1 MKKKQKSNTFL
12 ENLYKEYKVVISNDK
27 TFEERLSF
35 KATKAG
41 VFLVGVI
48 FTTALIALTV
58 VLIFFTQ
65 LKEYVPGYSSLELL
79 KSSKELSFK
88 TDSIEKIIALNNQ
101 YYNSIK
107 KVLIGELDTIAF
119 NKDSILSEIN
129 SDLFSSELNPSSED
143 SLLREYIE
151 EEDMF
156 NLTKNQ
162 LLIQNKILFQPVL
175 GEVTQKFNYKENHFA
190 IDIAVDTGTP
200 IKAIS
205 DGRVVLSEWTMETGH
220 VIIIDHGDMLL
231 SVYKHNS
238 SLVKKQNELVAA
250 GEVIA
255 LSGNQGTLTTGPHLH
270 YEVLK
275 NGKKVN
281 PAPYCYNNDLSI
293 EEYDKM
299 IKLSSKE
306 NQSFD

>member
-88 TDSIEKIIALNNQ
+88 TDSIEKMIALNNQ

-119 NKDSILSEIN
+119 NKDSILSELN
-129 SDLFSSELNPSSED
+129 SDLFSSELSPSSED

-270 YEVLK
+270 FELWK
-275 NGKKVN
+275 NGAPIN
-281 PAPYCYNNDLSI
+281 PEQFFNF
-293 EEYDKM
+293 K
-299 IKLSSKE
+299 
-306 NQSFD
+306 

>member
-1 MKKKQKSNTFL
+1 MRKKQKNDAFL
-12 ENLYKEYKVVISNDK
+12 ENLYREYKVVISNDK

-35 KATKAG
+35 KTTKAG
-41 VFLVGVI
+41 VFLIGTI
-48 FTTALIALTV
+48 FTAALIVLTV

-88 TDSIEKIIALNNQ
+88 TDSIEKMIALNSQ

-119 NKDSILSEIN
+119 NRDSILSEIN
-129 SDLFSSELNPSSED
+129 LDLFSSELSPSSED
-143 SLLREYIE
+143 SLLRKYIE

-175 GEVTQKFNYKENHFA
+175 GEITQKFNYKENHFA

-200 IKAIS
+200 IKAVS
-205 DGRVVLSEWTMETGH
+205 DGRVVLSEWTMQTGH

-270 YEVLK
+270 FELWK
-275 NGKKVN
+275 NG
-281 PAPYCYNNDLSI
+281 APIDPEQFFNF
-293 EEYDKM
+293 K
-299 IKLSSKE
+299 
-306 NQSFD
+306 

>member
-1 MKKKQKSNTFL
+1 MKKKQKNNTFL

-41 VFLVGVI
+41 VFLIGAI
-48 FTTALIALTV
+48 FTTALIVLTI

-88 TDSIEKIIALNNQ
+88 TDSIEKMIALNNQ

-107 KVLIGELDTIAF
+107 KVLIGELDTISF
-119 NKDSILSEIN
+119 NKDSILNEIN
-129 SDLFSSELNPSSED
+129 SDLFSSELSPSSED

-270 YEVLK
+270 FELWK
-275 NGKKVN
+275 NG
-281 PAPYCYNNDLSI
+281 APIDPEQFFNF
-293 EEYDKM
+293 K
-299 IKLSSKE
+299 
-306 NQSFD
+306 

>member
-1 MKKKQKSNTFL
+1 MRKKQKNGTFL

-41 VFLVGVI
+41 VFLIGTI
-48 FTTALIALTV
+48 FTAALIVLTV
-58 VLIFFTQ
+58 ILIFFTQ

-88 TDSIEKIIALNNQ
+88 TDSIEKMIALNSQ

-119 NKDSILSEIN
+119 NRDSILSEIN
-129 SDLFSSELNPSSED
+129 LDLFSSELSPSSED
-143 SLLREYIE
+143 SLLRKYIE

-200 IKAIS
+200 VKAIS

-220 VIIIDHGDMLL
+220 VIIVDHGDMLL

-270 YEVLK
+270 FELWK
-275 NGKKVN
+275 NG
-281 PAPYCYNNDLSI
+281 APIDPEQFFNF
-293 EEYDKM
+293 K
-299 IKLSSKE
+299 
-306 NQSFD
+306 

>member
-1 MKKKQKSNTFL
+1 MRKKQKNGTFL

-35 KATKAG
+35 KATKVG
-41 VFLVGVI
+41 VFLVGAI
-48 FTTALIALTV
+48 FTTALIVLTV

-88 TDSIEKIIALNNQ
+88 TDSIEKVIALNNQ

-119 NKDSILSEIN
+119 NRDSILSEIN
-129 SDLFSSELNPSSED
+129 SDLFSSELSPSSED
-143 SLLREYIE
+143 SLLRKYIE

-156 NLTKNQ
+156 NLTRNQ

-175 GEVTQKFNYKENHFA
+175 GEITQKFNYKENHFA

-220 VIIIDHGDMLL
+220 VIIVDHGDMLL

-238 SLVKKQNELVAA
+238 SLIKKQNELVTA

-270 YEVLK
+270 FELWK
-275 NGKKVN
+275 NG
-281 PAPYCYNNDLSI
+281 APIDPEQFFNF
-293 EEYDKM
+293 K
-299 IKLSSKE
+299 
-306 NQSFD
+306 

>member
-1 MKKKQKSNTFL
+1 MKKKQKNNTFL

-41 VFLVGVI
+41 FFLVGVI
-48 FTTALIALTV
+48 FTTALIVLTV

-88 TDSIEKIIALNNQ
+88 TDSIEKMIALNNQ

-119 NKDSILSEIN
+119 NRDSILSEIN
-129 SDLFSSELNPSSED
+129 SDLFSSELSPSSED
-143 SLLREYIE
+143 SLLRKYIE

-175 GEVTQKFNYKENHFA
+175 GEITQKFNYKENHFA
-190 IDIAVDTGTP
+190 IDVAVDTGTP

-220 VIIIDHGDMLL
+220 VIIVDHGDMLL

-238 SLVKKQNELVAA
+238 SLIKKQNELVTA

-270 YEVLK
+270 FELWK
-275 NGKKVN
+275 NGTPIDPEQFFNFK
-281 PAPYCYNNDLSI
+281 
-293 EEYDKM
+293 
-299 IKLSSKE
+299 
-306 NQSFD
+306 

>member
-88 TDSIEKIIALNNQ
+88 TDSIEKMIALNNQ

-129 SDLFSSELNPSSED
+129 SDLFSSELSPSSED

-200 IKAIS
+200 IKAVS

-270 YEVLK
+270 FELWK
-275 NGKKVN
+275 NGAPIN
-281 PAPYCYNNDLSI
+281 PEQFFNF
-293 EEYDKM
+293 K
-299 IKLSSKE
+299 
-306 NQSFD
+306 

>member
-1 MKKKQKSNTFL
+1 MRKKQKNDAFL

-35 KATKAG
+35 KTTKAG
-41 VFLVGVI
+41 VFLIGTI
-48 FTTALIALTV
+48 FTAALIVLTV

-88 TDSIEKIIALNNQ
+88 TDSIEKMIALNSQ

-119 NKDSILSEIN
+119 NRDSILSEIN
-129 SDLFSSELNPSSED
+129 LDLFSSELSPSSED
-143 SLLREYIE
+143 SLLRKYIE

-175 GEVTQKFNYKENHFA
+175 GEITQKFNYKENHFA

-200 IKAIS
+200 IKAVS
-205 DGRVVLSEWTMETGH
+205 DGRVVLSEWTMQTGH

-270 YEVLK
+270 FELWK
-275 NGKKVN
+275 NG
-281 PAPYCYNNDLSI
+281 APIDPEQFFNF
-293 EEYDKM
+293 K
-299 IKLSSKE
+299 
-306 NQSFD
+306 

>member
-1 MKKKQKSNTFL
+1 MRKKQKSTTFL

-41 VFLVGVI
+41 AFLIGTI
-48 FTTALIALTV
+48 FTAALIVLTV
-58 VLIFFTQ
+58 GLIFFTQ

-79 KSSKELSFK
+79 KTSKELSFK
-88 TDSIEKIIALNNQ
+88 TDSIEKMIALNNQ

-129 SDLFSSELNPSSED
+129 SDLFFSELSPSSED

-175 GEVTQKFNYKENHFA
+175 GEITQNFNYKENHFA

-200 IKAIS
+200 VKAIS

-270 YEVLK
+270 FELWK
-275 NGKKVN
+275 NG
-281 PAPYCYNNDLSI
+281 APIDPGQFFNF
-293 EEYDKM
+293 K
-299 IKLSSKE
+299 
-306 NQSFD
+306 

>member
-1 MKKKQKSNTFL
+1 MRKKQKSTTFL

-41 VFLVGVI
+41 VFLIGTI
-48 FTTALIALTV
+48 FTAALIVLTV
-58 VLIFFTQ
+58 GLIFFTQ

-79 KSSKELSFK
+79 KTSKELSFK
-88 TDSIEKIIALNNQ
+88 TDSIEKMIALNNQ

-107 KVLIGELDTIAF
+107 KVLIGELDTISF

-129 SDLFSSELNPSSED
+129 SDLFSSELSPSSED

-175 GEVTQKFNYKENHFA
+175 GEITQKFNYKENHFA

-270 YEVLK
+270 FELWK
-275 NGKKVN
+275 NG
-281 PAPYCYNNDLSI
+281 APIDPEQFFNF
-293 EEYDKM
+293 K
-299 IKLSSKE
+299 
-306 NQSFD
+306 

>member
-1 MKKKQKSNTFL
+1 MKRKEKNNSFL
-12 ENLYKEYKVVISNDK
+12 QNLYRQYKVVISNDK

-35 KATKAG
+35 KTTKAG
-41 VFLVGVI
+41 VFFV
-48 FTTALIALTV
+48 TAAYTVVLIALTI

-79 KSSKELSFK
+79 KSSTELSFK
-88 TDSIEKIIALNNQ
+88 TDSIENVIALNNQ

-107 KVLIGELDTIAF
+107 KVLSGELDTIAF
-119 NKDSILSEIN
+119 NRDSILNEIN
-129 SDLFSSELNPSSED
+129 KDLLTSQLNRSSED

-151 EEDMF
+151 EEDRF
-156 NLTKNQ
+156 NLTTSQLIIENKN
-162 LLIQNKILFQPVL
+162 LYQPVL
-175 GEVTQKFNYKENHFA
+175 GEITQKFNYKEEHFA

-200 IKAIS
+200 IKSVS

-220 VIIIDHGDMLL
+220 VIIVDHGDMLL

-238 SLVKKQNELVAA
+238 SLLKSQNELVTA

-270 YEVLK
+270 FELWK
-275 NGKKVN
+275 NGV
-281 PAPYCYNNDLSI
+281 PIDP
-293 EEYDKM
+293 EEFFNFK
-299 IKLSSKE
+299 
-306 NQSFD
+306 

>member
-1 MKKKQKSNTFL
+1 MRKKQKNDAFL

-88 TDSIEKIIALNNQ
+88 TDSIEKMIALNNQ

-129 SDLFSSELNPSSED
+129 SDLFSSELSPSSED

-200 IKAIS
+200 VKAIS

-270 YEVLK
+270 FELWK
-275 NGKKVN
+275 NG
-281 PAPYCYNNDLSI
+281 APIDPEQFFNF
-293 EEYDKM
+293 K
-299 IKLSSKE
+299 
-306 NQSFD
+306 

>member
-1 MKKKQKSNTFL
+1 MRKKQKNAAFL

-35 KATKAG
+35 KTTKAG
-41 VFLVGVI
+41 VFLIGTI
-48 FTTALIALTV
+48 FTAALIVLTV

-88 TDSIEKIIALNNQ
+88 TDSIEKMIALNSQ

-119 NKDSILSEIN
+119 NRDSILSEIN
-129 SDLFSSELNPSSED
+129 LDLFSSELSPSSED
-143 SLLREYIE
+143 SLLRKYIE

-175 GEVTQKFNYKENHFA
+175 GEITQKFNYKENHFA

-200 IKAIS
+200 IKAVS
-205 DGRVVLSEWTMETGH
+205 DGRVVLSEWTMQTGH

-270 YEVLK
+270 FELWK
-275 NGKKVN
+275 NG
-281 PAPYCYNNDLSI
+281 APIDPEQFFNF
-293 EEYDKM
+293 K
-299 IKLSSKE
+299 
-306 NQSFD
+306 

>member
-1 MKKKQKSNTFL
+1 MRKKQKNGTFL

-41 VFLVGVI
+41 VFLIGTI
-48 FTTALIALTV
+48 FTAALIVLTV
-58 VLIFFTQ
+58 ILIFFTQ

-88 TDSIEKIIALNNQ
+88 TDSIEKMIALNSQ

-119 NKDSILSEIN
+119 NRDSILSEIN
-129 SDLFSSELNPSSED
+129 LDLFSSELSPSSED
-143 SLLREYIE
+143 SLLRKYIE

-175 GEVTQKFNYKENHFA
+175 GEITQKFNYKENHFA

-220 VIIIDHGDMLL
+220 VIIVDHGDMLL

-270 YEVLK
+270 FELWK
-275 NGKKVN
+275 NG
-281 PAPYCYNNDLSI
+281 APIDPEQFFNF
-293 EEYDKM
+293 K
-299 IKLSSKE
+299 
-306 NQSFD
+306 

>member
-41 VFLVGVI
+41 FFLVGVI

-88 TDSIEKIIALNNQ
+88 TDSIEKMIALNNQ

-129 SDLFSSELNPSSED
+129 SDLFSSELSPSSED

-270 YEVLK
+270 FELWK
-275 NGKKVN
+275 NG
-281 PAPYCYNNDLSI
+281 APIDPEQFFNF
-293 EEYDKM
+293 K
-299 IKLSSKE
+299 
-306 NQSFD
+306 

>member
-88 TDSIEKIIALNNQ
+88 TDSIEKMIALNNQ

-119 NKDSILSEIN
+119 NRDSILSEIN
-129 SDLFSSELNPSSED
+129 SELFSSELSPSSED
-143 SLLREYIE
+143 SLLRKYIE

-175 GEVTQKFNYKENHFA
+175 GEITQNFNYKENHFA

-270 YEVLK
+270 FELWK
-275 NGKKVN
+275 NG
-281 PAPYCYNNDLSI
+281 APIDPEQFFNF
-293 EEYDKM
+293 K
-299 IKLSSKE
+299 
-306 NQSFD
+306 

>member
-48 FTTALIALTV
+48 FTTALIALTI

-88 TDSIEKIIALNNQ
+88 TDSIEKMIALNNQ

-119 NKDSILSEIN
+119 NKDSILSELN
-129 SDLFSSELNPSSED
+129 SDLFSSELSPSSED

-190 IDIAVDTGTP
+190 IDIAVDIGTP

-270 YEVLK
+270 FELWK
-275 NGKKVN
+275 NGAPIN
-281 PAPYCYNNDLSI
+281 PEQFFNF
-293 EEYDKM
+293 K
-299 IKLSSKE
+299 
-306 NQSFD
+306 